1 MKKETTVNKLT
12 KQLITATLALLIAFT
27 AVFAVPQD
35 VQAAKVNQV
44 KKVKTTAVTTSRIK
58 VSWKKS
64 TGVTGYKVYRATSKN
79 GKYKEIKKIKN
90 KNTTSYTDKKGLKA
104 GKTYYYKVRGYK
116 TSKGKTTYGAYS
128 KAVKAKAV
136 PAKVVLELAE
146 EAVNPEIQNKN
157 FMLLRWKKVK
167 GVDGYAIYRA
177 KVTEDVQRDPWTV
190 YEDKLKYERVKT
202 IRSASTTTWLDKGA
216 NGKGLEFSTDY
227 YYKVRAFKKVKGK
240 NIYGAYSNTFSAGTW
255 DADDIVVEE
264 TEEEDTEDYSSI
276 GGIDAEFGG
285 DF

>member
-44 KKVKTTAVTTSRIK
+44 KKVKTTAVTTSSIK

-64 TGVTGYKVYRATSKN
+64 TGVTGYKIYRATSKN

-90 KNTTSYTDKKGLKA
+90 KNTTSYTDKKGVKA
-104 GKTYYYKVRGYK
+104 GKTYYYKVRSYK
-116 TSKGKTTYGAYS
+116 TSKGKTIYGAYS

-136 PAKVVLELAE
+136 PAKVVLTTVDEV
-146 EAVNPEIQNKN
+146 VNPAINNKN
-157 FMLLRWKKVK
+157 FISVNWKKVK
-167 GVDGYAIYRA
+167 GVDGYVIYRA
-177 KVTEDVQRDPWTV
+177 REDGWKNP
-190 YEDKLKYERVKT
+190 EELKYEKVKT
-202 IRSASTTTWLDKGA
+202 IKKASTTSWLDKGTD
-216 NGKGLEFSTDY
+216 GKGLEFNTCY
-227 YYKVRAFKKVKGK
+227 YYKVRAYKQSKGK
-240 NIYGAYSNTFSAGTW
+240 RIYSAYSSFKSGLTW
-255 DADDIVVEE
+255 YEGDVVPEETEE
-264 TEEEDTEDYSSI
+264 TEEEDTEDYSGSTGSI
-276 GGIDAEFGG
+276 EVIPGG